1 MITKFFK
8 TIHNKYQKFFKFVF
22 FLRYVFIIFLISII
36 SFISIPKFFNY
47 EKKQDVIRKFLND
60 HYDLIIS
67 NYDTIEYNIFP
78 FPNIS
83 LENVDL
89 NLNDEVSFF
98 DSEKLNIILNLK
110 DIYNYKT
117 FNANKITL
125 ENNVIKLDIDKAETL
140 TRYFNKLKKRV
151 DIKNLNIDF
160 SKNNKSIIKLQ
171 NIDYSNYGEKSKRL
185 TGKVFNNEFKVL
197 FDEDYQK
204 INIKI
209 FDTGINI
216 NFDFDKINYP
226 TNLTGSTKISI
237 LDNYIKLNFL
247 KKNNQFKI
255 KNSNFRN
262 KNLSILF
269 NGILTF
275 DPFFEINSNILIKKI
290 NQELIKKINIQQIL
304 ENKEII
310 KKINGTNKVNYNKS
324 KPGKSL
330 FTGFETEFSFEHGK
344 LVYFGKIFITGGFL
358 SCHGD
363 SLLTEEYPRLNFDC
377 NLDINNKQK
386 FLKKFS
392 LKEKLDDNETHF
404 AFKGS
409 INILNNKINFTKI
422 LKDKSY
428 LAKDE
433 ELDYFKKVFENVL
446 LEKNFI
452 NIFEE
457 SKIENFII
465 EIL

>member
-304 ENKEII
+304 ENK
-310 KKINGTNKVNYNKS
+310 
-324 KPGKSL
+324 
-330 FTGFETEFSFEHGK
+330 
-344 LVYFGKIFITGGFL
+344 
-358 SCHGD
+358 
-363 SLLTEEYPRLNFDC
+363 
-377 NLDINNKQK
+377 
-386 FLKKFS
+386 
-392 LKEKLDDNETHF
+392 
-404 AFKGS
+404 
-409 INILNNKINFTKI
+409 
-422 LKDKSY
+422 
-428 LAKDE
+428 
-433 ELDYFKKVFENVL
+433 
-446 LEKNFI
+446 
-452 NIFEE
+452 
-457 SKIENFII
+457 
-465 EIL
+465 